1 VLEII
6 KAGGWLM
13 IPILLCSLVSVA
25 IVVERLWSLGRS
37 KILPSGLLRHVWDLY
52 KTDSLTMEKIMELR
66 TDSPLGEVFAAGF
79 VNQVHGREVMKD
91 AMEEA
96 GSKVAHDME
105 RFLAALGTIAAVAP
119 LLGLLGT
126 VVGMISVFNQI
137 MISGTGDANLLAGG
151 ISTALN
157 TTAAGLAVAI
167 PSMMFHRYFERQID
181 GMVVDMEHQCSRLV
195 DAIYSG
201 KALNETV
208 DKATTVRTMST
219 SASIS
224 EETDNTDGNAFSS
237 SDETEEASLVSTPAG
252 STSNT
257 TMNSKNINTRKSSSS
272 RRKKRK

>member
-1 VLEII
+1 
-6 KAGGWLM
+6 M
-13 IPILLCSLVSVA
+13 
-25 IVVERLWSLGRS
+25 
-37 KILPSGLLRHVWDLY
+37 Y
-52 KTDSLTMEKIMELR
+52 KR
-66 TDSPLGEVFAAGF
+66 QDSPLGEVFAAGF

-105 RFLAALGTIAAVAP
+105 RFLAALGTIAAVTP

-208 DKATTVRTMST
+208 ENTHAEDLST
-219 SASIS
+219 ESEDSEDSADD
-224 EETDNTDGNAFSS
+224 EKETN
-237 SDETEEASLVSTPAG
+237 
-252 STSNT
+252 
-257 TMNSKNINTRKSSSS
+257 
-272 RRKKRK
+272 

>member
-1 VLEII
+1 MFEFERGGVLEIVI
-6 KAGGWLM
+6 SGGVLM
-13 IPILLCSLVSVA
+13 IPILLCSLVSIA
-25 IVVERLWSLGRS
+25 IIVERFWSLSRS
-37 KILPSGLLRHVWDLY
+37 KILPSGLLRYVWDLY
-52 KTDSLTMEKIMELR
+52 KTDALTMDKIMELR
-66 TDSPLGEVFAAGF
+66 TDSPLGEVFSAGF

-105 RFLAALGTIAAVAP
+105 RFLAALGTIAAVTP

-151 ISTALN
+151 IATALN

-181 GMVVDMEHQCSRLV
+181 GIVVDMEHQCSRLV

-208 DKATTVRTMST
+208 ETVASSQAQTTREVNEPDTDTDSSAAQAQPAKST
-219 SASIS
+219 K
-224 EETDNTDGNAFSS
+224 
-237 SDETEEASLVSTPAG
+237 
-252 STSNT
+252 
-257 TMNSKNINTRKSSSS
+257 SK
-272 RRKKRK
+272 RRKK